1 MSWEDAPTGAQI
13 HRITRFALALGIREP
28 IEENIQTRA
37 QARDI
42 LNDLYWQL
50 KQRNQPKQ
58 SNRQSLPGRRV

>member
-1 MSWEDAPTGAQI
+1 MSWQDAPTGAQI
-13 HRITRFALALGIREP
+13 HRITRFALALGIQEP

-50 KQRNQPKQ
+50 KQRNKAKQ
-58 SNRQSLPGRRV
+58 NNGQSQPGRRS

>member
-1 MSWEDAPTGAQI
+1 MSWKNAPTGAQI
-13 HRITRFALALGIREP
+13 SPDYMFALALGIREP

-50 KQRNQPKQ
+50 KQRNQQKQ
-58 SNRQSLPGRRV
+58 NNRRSLLERRD

>member
-13 HRITRFALALGIREP
+13 HRITCFALALGIREP

-50 KQRNQPKQ
+50 KQRNQQKQ
-58 SNRQSLPGRRV
+58 NNRQSLLERRD